1 VTPLHQG
8 LTIQNSVFGS
18 TLYVLTGTHGTHVA
32 IGVLWLILLYFY
44 SFTGKLTGHMA
55 GLDVEVA
62 GLYWHFVDIVW
73 IIIFTVV
80 YLVEYLGPSGFWGTG
95 LPLAK

>member
-1 VTPLHQG
+1 
-8 LTIQNSVFGS
+8 
-18 TLYVLTGTHGTHVA
+18 
-32 IGVLWLILLYFY
+32 
-44 SFTGKLTGHMA
+44 MA
-55 GLDVEVA
+55 GLDVEIA